1 MVISLMNIRCQ
12 LISWNKCYELARR
25 VAAQI
30 RSADFQP
37 ELIVAIARGGYVPA
51 RLLCD
56 LLDVYELTSIRITHY
71 RDGATAQSRAALASP
86 LSVAIQ
92 GRKVLV
98 VDDVSDSGDT
108 LQVALAHLQGFHP
121 AQLKLAVLHHK
132 TVSPLIPDF
141 YGQKVRNW
149 RWIIYP
155 WAAVEDLRGLLQR
168 LPDPPRDRETAARFL
183 EQTYGL
189 RAPPGVLHEVIA
201 TLRQDRLP

>member
-1 MVISLMNIRCQ
+1 MNKPFRCE
-12 LISWNKCYELARR
+12 LVTWHKIYGLARR

-30 RSADFQP
+30 RRADFRP

-56 LLDVYELTSIRITHY
+56 LLDIYELTSIRIIHY
-71 RDGATAQSRAALASP
+71 RDGAAAQPRAALAAP
-86 LSVAIQ
+86 LTAAIQ

-121 AQLKLAVLHHK
+121 IQLRLAVLHHK
-132 TVSPLIPDF
+132 AVSPLVPDF
-141 YGQKVRNW
+141 YGQKVRSW

-168 LPDPPRDRETAARFL
+168 LPDPPRDRETAARHL
-183 EQTYGL
+183 QQTYGL
-189 RAPPGVLHEVIA
+189 HVPAGVLDEVIT
-201 TLRQDRLP
+201 TLRQDHPPQ

>member
-1 MVISLMNIRCQ
+1 MNKPFRCE
-12 LISWNKCYELARR
+12 LVTWHKIYGLARR
-25 VAAQI
+25 IAAQL

-71 RDGATAQSRAALASP
+71 RDGAAAQPHAALASP

-108 LQVALAHLQGFHP
+108 LQVALAHLRGFHP

-132 TVSPLIPDF
+132 TVSPLVPDF
-141 YGQKVRNW
+141 YGQKIRNW

-183 EQTYGL
+183 EQAYGL
-189 RAPPGVLHEVIA
+189 RVPPGVLHEVIA
-201 TLRQDRLP
+201 TLGQDRQP